1 MARRWV
7 ALGKAQEEMN
17 ELGVELMKLL
27 TFPNGKHP
35 GRKRSLILSTEDEIA
50 DVLNALEFFVD
61 RNHLDWTRIR
71 KRMATKRKRF
81 IKWWGQPA
89 KRKSQIAKI
98 KSKAKTPNKRASS
111 NDERKS

>member
-1 MARRWV
+1 MARRWF
-7 ALGKAQEEMN
+7 ALGKVQEEMN

-27 TFPNGKHP
+27 AFPDGKHP

-50 DVLNALEFFVD
+50 DVLNAVEFFVD
-61 RNHLDWTRIR
+61 KNRLDWNRIR
-71 KRMATKRKRF
+71 KRMGTKRKRF

-98 KSKAKTPNKRASS
+98 KSKAKTTTKRASR
-111 NDERKS
+111 NAKR